1 MIEMSTGTALAPF
14 SRLRGLLAPEPYG
27 SFERMNRLFEETF
40 GPLGLRTEEALSVS
54 GWTPSCDIYETDNEI
69 VVKAELPGVKK
80 EDAKVGIQ
88 DGVLSISGE
97 RKFEEETKKENYLR
111 VERSY
116 GSFTR
121 SFTLPTRVDPEQV
134 TAEFKDGLLQVTLPK
149 REEAKPR
156 GVEVKV
162 K

>member
-1 MIEMSTGTALAPF
+1 MSTGTALAPF
-14 SRLRGLLAPEPYG
+14 RRLRSLLTPDP
-27 SFERMNRLFEETF
+27 FQRVNRLFEETF
-40 GPLGLRTEEALSVS
+40 GPLAFPTEEALSVT

-80 EDAKVGIQ
+80 EEVKVGIE

-97 RKFEEETKKENYLR
+97 HKFEEETRKENYLR

-116 GSFTR
+116 GAFTR
-121 SFTLPTRVDPEQV
+121 SFTLPTRVDS
-134 TAEFKDGLLQVTLPK
+134 TRISAEFKDGLLQVTLPK
-149 REEAKPR
+149 REEAKPK
-156 GVEVKV
+156 GIEVKV